1 MDESDSE
8 KEVKRLLQILHLLR
22 YFQVNN
28 HPHINLIIHRLEI
41 ISDMLIKQ
49 LHSFITSCE

>member
-22 YFQVNN
+22 YFQVRN
-28 HPHINLIIHRLEI
+28 HPHINLIIHRVQML
-41 ISDMLIKQ
+41 SDMLIKQ
-49 LHSFITSCE
+49 LHSITSCE